1 MILYILSSRL
11 RCWKQIY
18 HRWLYDF
25 ILPIVIGIYILGE
38 LYDIFIY
45 DPYIDDEDIY
55 SLKGH
60 NSSVNSIALIPENNE
75 LISINI

>member
-1 MILYILSSRL
+1 MAI
-11 RCWKQIY
+11 
-18 HRWLYDF
+18 WLHFTNCNWY
-25 ILPIVIGIYILGE
+25 LYILGE